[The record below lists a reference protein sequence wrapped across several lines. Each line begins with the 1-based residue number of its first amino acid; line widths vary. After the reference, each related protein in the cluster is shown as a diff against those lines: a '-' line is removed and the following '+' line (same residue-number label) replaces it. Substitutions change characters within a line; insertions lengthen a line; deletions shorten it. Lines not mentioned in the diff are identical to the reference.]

1 LFFLELEPV
10 REPGGGGGG
19 ARGGGGGGVLMDG
32 VGVDVWSAELLR
44 DDLRTSTG
52 AEISYMKKKWYYV
65 YFLLILVYQD
75 SKA

>member
-1 LFFLELEPV
+1 
-10 REPGGGGGG
+10 
-19 ARGGGGGGVLMDG
+19 MDG

-75 SKA
+75 SKAQFEAF